1 MPSEI
6 RHKCKDSTILVTL
19 LLISKSNSNLNY
31 LGPVKAD
38 NEWDIVPFNLTPE
51 AEEANVTLE
60 IDDNKLI
67 IPESLDANTPILILN
82 YDENAV
88 QNEHVQ
94 CGYDFLDEKYDN
106 KTLYYTKELDYEQV
120 LRLCFMLILF
130 EI

>member
-19 LLISKSNSNLNY
+19 LLTSKSNSNLNY

-51 AEEANVTLE
+51 AEEANVTLN
-60 IDDNKLI
+60 IDDNKII
-67 IPESLDANTPILILN
+67 IPESLDIDTPILILN

-120 LRLCFMLILF
+120 LRLCFM
-130 EI
+130 

>member
-1 MPSEI
+1 M
-6 RHKCKDSTILVTL
+6 
-19 LLISKSNSNLNY
+19 LLILKSNSNLNY

-51 AEEANVTLE
+51 AEEANVTLN
-60 IDDNKLI
+60 IDDNKII
-67 IPESLDANTPILILN
+67 IPESLDIDTPILILN

-120 LRLCFMLILF
+120 IWLCFM
-130 EI
+130 